1 MPGNLRRYVC
11 VWLCVVG
18 TSGIAHASVR
28 LPQLQEYESANPWRH
43 NAKPS
48 KIHAVGGSIVHG
60 INGAGSASASPRQSG
75 VQNSPISVPAEPGGN
90 GSNRAVAEDTP
101 GDAVADAQDGG
112 GGGGG
117 FGALAARANNNPG
130 GRPGVVVVDTDAS
143 DVPGLGGGVS
153 PRNDDGHAPAS
164 ARSRHSHHDQA
175 HDDHRSE
182 DGVRGEDRRRRPSNR
197 SRERRRGSGRRL
209 GGRRNSSASHDSED
223 ASGGPGGRRGPHGS
237 ARVRGGRGRG
247 GRANALRDQGRA
259 GRGRVASARRANQGK
274 DRRAALAGR
283 AHSDRVRGTRGQQQ
297 QEEEDD
303 RSGGGGGRVVAAG
316 RRKGQLRGAGAGG
329 SDRDR
334 DRDSSRDR
342 RDSRRNRSSNVGA
355 GRRRKESVDVSPL
368 PTGRRGRGSNR
379 RLSVQERFDVIRQ
392 EYKPANTAKDEAF
405 KQLADLCKALMAEQS
420 ELKSA
425 LKQQQTAVSR
435 LSDKIADA
443 PVPSAASK
451 RGNGSARR
459 RGEPRQRPSNLSQ
472 AGGASPSRQL
482 RRIASMSSAT
492 SVSPMPSPMR
502 RIKST
507 SSNIQDAP
515 NDNAGAAGSRL
526 PKFGRRAKEA
536 AGGAANARSAKRGG
550 SRAAARGARGGRRRA
565 EGAGGGGGGG
575 RGRGGR
581 LAAAEPL
588 RKPRHLDVQR
598 GRRDRGRGRGRNR
611 ASDEGRA
618 APNSARE
625 PRAGGRG
632 RGRRRGPGKGAQRQN
647 SGNLELLDD
656 QHSHRLRSRLRKH
669 ERSASIEAPT
679 DGMDRVLDEMAL
691 EPVLSGKQR
700 CVGLLHDVPCG
711 CG

>member
-1 MPGNLRRYVC
+1 ML
-11 VWLCVVG
+11 G
-18 TSGIAHASVR
+18 TSGTAHASVR

-75 VQNSPISVPAEPGGN
+75 VQNSPISVPAEQGGN

-342 RDSRRNRSSNVGA
+342 RESRRNRSSNVGA

-451 RGNGSARR
+451 RGNGSDRR

-598 GRRDRGRGRGRNR
+598 GGRDRGRGRGRNR

-691 EPVLSGKQR
+691 EPVVSGKQR
-700 CVGLLHDVPCG
+700 CVGLLRDVPCG

>member
-117 FGALAARANNNPG
+117 FGALAAKANNNPG

-153 PRNDDGHAPAS
+153 PQNDDGHAPAS

-223 ASGGPGGRRGPHGS
+223 ASGGPGGRRGRHGS
-237 ARVRGGRGRG
+237 SRVRGGRGRG

-565 EGAGGGGGGG
+565 EDAGGGGGGG

-598 GRRDRGRGRGRNR
+598 GGRDRGRGRGRNR

-691 EPVLSGKQR
+691 EPVVSGKQR
-700 CVGLLHDVPCG
+700 CVGLLRDVPCG

>member
-1 MPGNLRRYVC
+1 ML
-11 VWLCVVG
+11 G
-18 TSGIAHASVR
+18 TSGTAHASVR

-182 DGVRGEDRRRRPSNR
+182 DGVGGEDRRRRPSNR

-451 RGNGSARR
+451 RGNGSDRR

-536 AGGAANARSAKRGG
+536 AGGAANARPAKRGG

-565 EGAGGGGGGG
+565 EDAGGGGGGG

-598 GRRDRGRGRGRNR
+598 GGRDRGRGRGRNR